1 MGDNPQ
7 HPGKPDDPDHAPTQV
22 VWERIVVRQ
31 SSIWCPP
38 TDVYQADNRLIVIIE
53 VAGMR
58 DGDFQIVL
66 QNRRL
71 IVGGVRKQV
80 VEGVQLA
87 YHQLEIPRGEFRT
100 EVQLP
105 WNVQHDQVSATYR
118 DGLLRIEL
126 PQAQAQQIHI
136 INVSA
141 DQERQS

>member
-1 MGDNPQ
+1 MSDNPQ
-7 HPGKPDDPDHAPTQV
+7 HPGKPDDPDHSLAQV

-31 SSIWCPP
+31 SSVWRPP

-71 IVGGVRKQV
+71 IVSGVRKQV
-80 VEGVQLA
+80 VEGIQLA

-100 EVQLP
+100 EVSLP

-126 PQAQAQQIHI
+126 PQSQAQQIHI

-141 DQERQS
+141 DQ